1 MDIEERARKWAEG
14 YANAQKTFTPDFG
27 MDDLTAAYLAGSAQT
42 QQGKS
47 TWILTREYSDS
58 DTCLI
63 QSVHRSQESAAKA
76 TEKHDLD
83 PIYGLLTVSEWPV
96 D

>member
-1 MDIEERARKWAEG
+1 MNIEDRARKR
-14 YANAQKTFTPDFG
+14 
-27 MDDLTAAYLAGSAQT
+27 AAWFMEKASGIVADVILEGSAQT
-42 QQGKS
+42 QQHDS
-47 TWILTREYSDS
+47 VWILTREYSDS

-63 QSVHRSQESAAKA
+63 QSVHHSQESAAKA

>member
-1 MDIEERARKWAEG
+1 MDIQGRARKWVCE
-14 YANAQKTFTPDFG
+14 
-27 MDDLTAAYLAGSAQT
+27 YLAREYKDVDTLAEALQT
-42 QQGKS
+42 AFRAGAAHDQDDS
-47 TWILTREYSDS
+47 VWILTREYSDS

-63 QSVHRSQESAAKA
+63 QTVHRSQERAAKA